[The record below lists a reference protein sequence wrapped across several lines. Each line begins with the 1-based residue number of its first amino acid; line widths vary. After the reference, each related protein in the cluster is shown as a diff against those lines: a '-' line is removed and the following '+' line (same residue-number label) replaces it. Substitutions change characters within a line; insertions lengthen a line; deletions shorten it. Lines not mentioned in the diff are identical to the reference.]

1 MKHVIGWVLLG
12 GVLGAASLVDPLGLL
27 LAVVVLVILIGAKMR
42 TMAPGLVLVGA
53 GAGATVVLVIVERS
67 SPDTVTVGVPLT
79 LGVVL
84 VGGLWAYVTRRQR
97 AHTREGHGP
106 S

>member
-12 GVLGAASLVDPLGLL
+12 AVLGAASLVDPLGLV
-27 LAVVVLVILIGAKMR
+27 LAALVLVILIGAKVR

-53 GAGATVVLVIVERS
+53 GAGAAVVLLVVEPS

-84 VGGLWAYVTRRQR
+84 VGGLWTYVARRQR
-97 AHTREGHGP
+97 ALSGEGGGP